1 MSNNIYTVKPSY
13 LFGATLAAGSL
24 LIWVSGT
31 NISFNVAVMIAVMA
45 FYIFFIY
52 KNKNLSISKEQKAD
66 SCYYLGFILTL
77 IAMINTLIT
86 LDVENIGSIFNTV
99 VRDFGLALVTTIVG
113 LVARIIWLQLESSN
127 AFDGEETIREKLIAE
142 AQELETQTQRITG
155 AFTTLAVDAE
165 RVATPLSKNL
175 NDLSKTKHKDKHLIG
190 TGMNSLNETINFL
203 KISVSLN
210 FKNFLIMPPA
220 YYKYQDKDVINFY
233 SKIIE
238 AVPECQIVL
247 YNFEKLCGYK
257 FSIKCVEELVKKFPK
272 QIVGVKD
279 SSYNL
284 FESLKLEN
292 FSVMPGSETKLLK
305 GLECGCSGIITAT
318 CNATAQL
325 ARKVYDDFNNGNDQS
340 YNQKLI
346 DVRNT
351 FEKYN
356 LISSLHTFFSKNDGI
371 YKNLLPPLSLL
382 NDLEDKDLTQSL
394 KILNF
399 ETNSQLAA

>member
-1 MSNNIYTVKPSY
+1 MTKISGIFAASMSVLNADLSLNIEK
-13 LFGATLAAGSL
+13 
-24 LIWVSGT
+24 
-31 NISFNVAVMIAVMA
+31 
-45 FYIFFIY
+45 
-52 KNKNLSISKEQKAD
+52 
-66 SCYYLGFILTL
+66 
-77 IAMINTLIT
+77 
-86 LDVENIGSIFNTV
+86 
-99 VRDFGLALVTTIVG
+99 TIDH
-113 LVARIIWLQLESSN
+113 A
-127 AFDGEETIREKLIAE
+127 EKLIDQGCHGTAIFGSTGQ
-142 AQELETQTQRITG
+142 AQLIPISEKIKL
-155 AFTTLAVDAE
+155 
-165 RVATPLSKNL
+165 L

-203 KISVSLN
+203 KISVSLD

-238 AVPECQIVL
+238 AVPECRIVL

-284 FESLKLEN
+284 FENLKLEN
-292 FSVMPGSETKLLK
+292 FSVLPGSETKLLK

-325 ARKVYDDFNNGNDQS
+325 ARRVYDDFNNGNDQL

-356 LISSLHTFFSKNDGI
+356 LISSLHTFFSKDDEI

-382 NDLEDKDLTQSL
+382 NDLEDKDLMQSL